1 MYKFTVI
8 QLCAQQLVGVWEQ
21 VVVLGVWEQVAVL
34 RVFQQAVV
42 VLSVGAS
49 GLTPTMHVPCLAT
62 GRRHVFFIRHES
74 VQARTEHVTQVE
86 SSKSD

>member
-1 MYKFTVI
+1 MCT
-8 QLCAQQLVGVWEQ
+8 ATRGSVGASCCVES
-21 VVVLGVWEQVAVL
+21 VPVL

-49 GLTPTMHVPCLAT
+49 GLTPTMHVSWLVT
-62 GRRHVFFIRHES
+62 ETVGRRHVFFIRHES